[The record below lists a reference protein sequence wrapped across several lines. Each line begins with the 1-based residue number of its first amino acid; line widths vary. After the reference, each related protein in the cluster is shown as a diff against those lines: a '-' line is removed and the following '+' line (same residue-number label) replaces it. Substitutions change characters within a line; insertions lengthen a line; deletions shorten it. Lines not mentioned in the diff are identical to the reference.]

1 MKREAAKKATGE
13 VPEGLL
19 AKVEGASRDGKISC
33 TVARRLAEEMGVPV
47 RQVGEVAD
55 ELGIKIYACE
65 LGCF

>member
-19 AKVEGASRDGKISC
+19 TKVEGASRDGKISC

-47 RQVGEVAD
+47 RQVGEAAD